1 MVAKFQLRNH
11 SPPTYRVL
19 ALLVVFV
26 VLSVLLL
33 RDVTSVQ
40 LEDVPSSYED
50 ISKPTIRKSYD
61 WSTHPQK
68 HPVHLAEMTRL
79 PNGQPLSL
87 PKIQYEFAADRSDSL
102 KKRDIGLDIGL
113 MASRRNE
120 VRNAFKKSWQSY
132 TRHAWGYDELQPLS
146 LRGKNRYNGWGATLV
161 DSLDTLWLM
170 GMYDDFNDAVQYIS
184 TIDWN
189 NATETR
195 CNIFETNVRY
205 LGGLLS
211 AYDLSEEQVLLDKAV
226 ELANMLYAAFD
237 TPNRFPPYSFSFEEL
252 RAGKVLPD
260 PYQSAASIGSMSLE
274 FTRLAQLTGDFKF
287 YDAIERIKKAFDRIQ
302 DETLLPGMWPNFIN
316 VRDDFQTTNN
326 VFKLGGDGDSLYEYL
341 PKMHVLLGG
350 LDTAYEKMY
359 RGAAKAAKGHLLY
372 RPMTPKKD
380 DILLL
385 GTAIVNEK
393 LRKIDQI
400 SELEHLSCF
409 AGGMFA
415 MAGKLFDIPDDVELG
430 DKLAR
435 GCAWAYKSFKS
446 GLMPEKSQVVKC
458 DTVEVC
464 EWDEQKW
471 VAQSSHHAPR
481 GFWRI
486 DDAHYNL
493 RPEAIESLFVLY
505 RVTGKADLLDI
516 AWDMFEAVQKATQ
529 TDDAH
534 AVVVDV
540 TYSQS
545 RQEDTMESFFF
556 AETLKYF
563 YLIFSDPELMSLDEW
578 VFNTEA
584 HPLKRPTKS

>member
-1 MVAKFQLRNH
+1 MVAKFQLRNY

-33 RDVTSVQ
+33 RDEPVQ
-40 LEDVPSSYED
+40 LNGNSDDDVVAPILEATKS
-50 ISKPTIRKSYD
+50 SYD

-68 HPVHLAEMTRL
+68 HPVPLADMTRL
-79 PNGQPLSL
+79 PDGEPLSL
-87 PKIQYEFAADRSDSL
+87 PKIQFDFAADRSDSL
-102 KKRDIGLDIGL
+102 KKRDIGL
-113 MASRRNE
+113 MSSRRHE
-120 VRNAFKKSWQSY
+120 VRKAFIKSWQSY
-132 TRHAWGYDELQPLS
+132 TRYAWGYDELQPLS
-146 LRGKNRYNGWGATLV
+146 LRGRNRYNGWGVTLV

-170 GMYDDFNDAVQYIS
+170 GMFDDFNKAVQYVS

-189 NATETR
+189 NATESR
-195 CNIFETNVRY
+195 CNVLETNIRY
-205 LGGLLS
+205 IGGLLS
-211 AYDLSEEQVLLDKAV
+211 AYDLSNEQVLLDKAIQ
-226 ELANMLYAAFD
+226 LADMLYAAFD
-237 TPNRFPPYSFSFEEL
+237 TPNRFPPFAFSFVEL
-252 RAGKVLPD
+252 KAGRILPD
-260 PYQSAASIGSMSLE
+260 PYQSAAAIGSMSLE
-274 FTRLAQLTGDFKF
+274 FTRLAQLTGEFKF
-287 YDAIERIKKAFDRIQ
+287 YDAIERIKQAFDLIQ
-302 DETLLPGMWPNFIN
+302 EETMLPGLWPSFIN
-316 VRDDFQTTNN
+316 VRDDFQATNN
-326 VFKLGGDGDSLYEYL
+326 IFKLGGDGDSVYEYL

-350 LDTAYEKMY
+350 LDTSYEKMY
-359 RGAAKAAKGHLLY
+359 KGAARAAKAHLLY
-372 RPMTPKKD
+372 RPMTPQMD

-400 SELEHLSCF
+400 SEIEHLSCF

-415 MAGKLFDIPDDVELG
+415 MAGKLFDIPDDVEVG

-446 GLMPEKSQVVKC
+446 GLMPEKAQVVKC
-458 DTVEVC
+458 DTIDAC
-464 EWDEQKW
+464 AWDEQKW
-471 VAQSSHHAPR
+471 AAQSGQQAPR
-481 GFWRI
+481 GFWRV

-493 RPEAIESLFVLY
+493 RPEGIESLFILY
-505 RVTGKADLLDI
+505 RITGREDLLDM
-516 AWDMFEAVQKATQ
+516 AWDMFQAVQRATQ

-534 AVVVDV
+534 AVIVDV

-563 YLIFSDPELMSLDEW
+563 YLIFSDPELISLDEW

-584 HPLKRPTKS
+584 HPFKRPTST

>member
-1 MVAKFQLRNH
+1 MVAKFKLRAY

-19 ALLVVFV
+19 ALLVAFV
-26 VLSVLLL
+26 VLSLLFL
-33 RDVTSVQ
+33 RDDAVQ
-40 LEDVPSSYED
+40 PAMLREIVY
-50 ISKPTIRKSYD
+50 SKSSYD

-68 HPVHLAEMTRL
+68 HPVPDAEMARL
-79 PNGQPLSL
+79 PADEPLEL
-87 PKIQYEFAADRSDSL
+87 PRIQFPFESERSDSL
-102 KKRDIGLDIGL
+102 KRDLGL
-113 MASRRNE
+113 MSSRRHE

-132 TRHAWGYDELQPLS
+132 SRHAWGYDELQPLS
-146 LRGKNRYNGWGATLV
+146 LRGRNRYNGWGATLV

-170 GMYDDFNDAVQYIS
+170 GMYDDFNKAVQYVS

-189 NATETR
+189 NSTEPR
-195 CNIFETNVRY
+195 CNIFETNIRY

-211 AYDLSEEQVLLDKAV
+211 AYDLSNEEVLLKKAV

-237 TPNRFPPYSFSFEEL
+237 TPNRFPPFTFNFDEL
-252 RAGKVLPD
+252 RAGRVLPD
-260 PYQSAASIGSMSLE
+260 PYQSAASIGSLSLE
-274 FTRLAQLTGDFKF
+274 FTRLAQITGEYKF
-287 YDAIERIKKAFDRIQ
+287 YDAIERIKTTFDQMQ
-302 DETLLPGMWPNFIN
+302 DDTLLPGLWPNFIN

-326 VFKLGGDGDSLYEYL
+326 VFRLGGDGDSLYEYL

-359 RGAAKAAKGHLLY
+359 VGAAKAAKAHLLY
-372 RPMTPKKD
+372 RPMTPGKD

-400 SELEHLSCF
+400 AELEHMSCF

-415 MAGKLFDIPDDVELG
+415 MAGKLFGNPDDVEVG
-430 DKLAR
+430 DKLTR
-435 GCAWAYKSFKS
+435 GCAWAYRSFKS

-458 DTVEVC
+458 DTVDGC

-471 VAQSSHHAPR
+471 VAQSSRHAPR
-481 GFWRI
+481 GFWRV
-486 DDAHYNL
+486 DNARYNL
-493 RPEAIESLFVLY
+493 RPEAIESLFILY
-505 RVTGKADLLDI
+505 RVTGKEDLLDM
-516 AWDMFEAVQKATQ
+516 AWNMFQAVQKATS

-540 TYSQS
+540 TYPQS
-545 RQEDTMESFFF
+545 RQEDSMESFFF

-563 YLIFSDPELMSLDEW
+563 YLIFSDPELINLDEW

-584 HPLKRPTKS
+584 HPLKRPTASGTET